1 MFKLLVFLKWKFI
14 KWSLETFFNHNEIKN
29 IFMDEYKKAVKIV
42 ISDLQSASNKKIFLS
57 ASLHKNH
64 KKTLKIGTSGIRIW
78 GIGIRLPKWSEY
90 IRISD
95 NSDIRTSTLLL
106 PFSPSLVWK
115 KQVSD
120 QTTDLELFWTYSP
133 TLEPQNSQTSSTKH
147 YMYTNWVG

>member
-1 MFKLLVFLKWKFI
+1 MIINQWVDHIYSHIKHVCLVWSSCWFSWYNWKFI

-95 NSDIRTSTLLL
+95 NSDIRTSTLTKTIH
-106 PFSPSLVWK
+106 SLSIFFK
-115 KQVSD
+115 
-120 QTTDLELFWTYSP
+120 
-133 TLEPQNSQTSSTKH
+133 SSTTYH
-147 YMYTNWVG
+147 F

>member
-1 MFKLLVFLKWKFI
+1 MIINQWVDHIYSHIKHVCLVWSSCWFSWYNWKFI

-90 IRISD
+90 IRIPD
-95 NSDIRTSTLLL
+95 NSDIRTSTL
-106 PFSPSLVWK
+106 PGA
-115 KQVSD
+115 
-120 QTTDLELFWTYSP
+120 LFKSWSAISRIRY
-133 TLEPQNSQTSSTKH
+133 
-147 YMYTNWVG
+147 